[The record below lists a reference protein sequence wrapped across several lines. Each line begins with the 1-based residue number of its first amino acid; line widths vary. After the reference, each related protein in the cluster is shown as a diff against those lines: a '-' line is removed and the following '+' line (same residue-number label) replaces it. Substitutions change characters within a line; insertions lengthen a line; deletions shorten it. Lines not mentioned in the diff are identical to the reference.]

1 MLSPAEKRSGSQID
15 PSNKGASMTRSRS
28 ITFFASV
35 AALLAVLSV
44 AGCGSGGSASAPPV
58 PPKTK
63 DGRLA
68 TVGIANES
76 LGKILVNSRA
86 RTLYLFQKDSG
97 TMSACTGAC
106 AVNWPP
112 LRASGSPL
120 VGSGANASLVGTT
133 TRSDGRPQ
141 ITYNGHPLYL
151 FVNDRKPGDTNG
163 EGVTAFGGSW
173 FAVSPAGNQVSAKA
187 PSPGGG
193 YGY

>member
-1 MLSPAEKRSGSQID
+1 
-15 PSNKGASMTRSRS
+15 MTRSRS
-28 ITFFASV
+28 VTFLASV
-35 AALLAVLSV
+35 AALPLAVLAL
-44 AGCGSGGSASAPPV
+44 AGCGGSGSSSAPPA

-68 TVGIANES
+68 TVGIANEG

-112 LRASGSPL
+112 LRDSGSPL
-120 VGSGANASLVGTT
+120 VGSGVNASLLGTT
-133 TRSDGRPQ
+133 TRSDGKPQ

-151 FVNDRKPGDTNG
+151 FVKDRKPGDTNG

-173 FAVSPAGNQVSAKA
+173 FAVSPTGNQVSAQA
-187 PSPGGG
+187 PSPGNG